1 LVADPRLELFGAIRR
16 DARRG
21 ESIRELA
28 ERYGVHRRTVRQAM
42 DSAMPAPRKKPVR
55 NSPRLDAVKPWIDE
69 MLRVDLTAP
78 RKQRHT
84 VRRIVSRLIEE
95 HGATDLPYTTVR
107 DYVGPRRRHIAAE
120 AGKGSEQG
128 FILQTYEPG
137 QEAEVDFGE
146 LYVVLAGVKTKVFL
160 FALRMSYSG
169 KSVHQVFASQ
179 GLEAFVEGHLHAFA
193 VLGGVP
199 AGKIRYDNLKPA
211 VSRVLGGRARTESDQ
226 WVWFRSH
233 VGFEAFYCKPGIAG
247 AHEKGGVEGEIGR
260 FRRNHLVPVSEVDT
274 LAELNARIDVVD
286 IAEDARRIEGRVR
299 TIGADFATE
308 APLLR
313 PLPGERFEPGRM
325 LTPRVDRYSCVT
337 VRQCYYS
344 VPARLI
350 GKQVRVLLRA
360 SEVIVFD
367 GRVEV
372 ARHVRA
378 ITKWSRIMVLD
389 HYLEVLLRKP
399 GAFAGA
405 TALVQARKAGVFT
418 VAHEAFWSAAR
429 SAHGDSTGTQ
439 ALIEV
444 LLLHRHLPAADV
456 IAGITIALAAGAST
470 CDVVAMEARTAG
482 RLRRDA
488 DTEAEP
494 LPGSARV
501 ISLTERRLT
510 GPVLPPDQRPLPSV
524 AAYDQLL
531 PRRAAQNRAP
541 PHASPSQGEVS

>member
-1 LVADPRLELFGAIRR
+1 
-16 DARRG
+16 
-21 ESIRELA
+21 
-28 ERYGVHRRTVRQAM
+28 
-42 DSAMPAPRKKPVR
+42 MP
-55 NSPRLDAVKPWIDE
+55 
-69 MLRVDLTAP
+69 
-78 RKQRHT
+78 
-84 VRRIVSRLIEE
+84 
-95 HGATDLPYTTVR
+95 
-107 DYVGPRRRHIAAE
+107 
-120 AGKGSEQG
+120 
-128 FILQTYEPG
+128 
-137 QEAEVDFGE
+137 
-146 LYVVLAGVKTKVFL
+146 
-160 FALRMSYSG
+160 
-169 KSVHQVFASQ
+169 
-179 GLEAFVEGHLHAFA
+179 
-193 VLGGVP
+193 VP
-199 AGKIRYDNLKPA
+199 
-211 VSRVLGGRARTESDQ
+211 
-226 WVWFRSH
+226 
-233 VGFEAFYCKPGIAG
+233 
-247 AHEKGGVEGEIGR
+247 
-260 FRRNHLVPVSEVDT
+260 EVDT

-286 IAEDARRIEGRVR
+286 ITEDARRIEGRVR
-299 TIGADFATE
+299 TIGADFTTE

-337 VRQCYYS
+337 VGQCYYS

-389 HYLEVLLRKP
+389 HYLEVLLGKP
-399 GAFAGA
+399 GAFPGA

-444 LLLHRHLPAADV
+444 LLLHRHLPATDV